1 MSTTGIYVCNYNKRE
16 YVVRCVESLLK
27 QSYQDRDIYVVDNAS
42 TDGSAE
48 ALKERFS
55 KQISVIQNEENVGGS
70 GGFDAAIQDALKKDY
85 QYLVLCDNDVWVG
98 EDTIQVMQEYMEAH
112 PDVGIL
118 GPKVLQM
125 EKPELI
131 QDFGGSINERY
142 RLVGNYSGRRD
153 ADLPDELECD
163 YISTCTA
170 MARIQAVRQF
180 GSMPKENFIYWDD
193 VEWSK
198 RCQNSGYKTVA
209 IGRARVWHNFA
220 EAEDPSAFVRYY
232 MTRNQLKFFSKFLP
246 SHEIPAFYECM
257 LDEIHAKCFM
267 LLFKKRYDL
276 SETIHN
282 AWEDFLNGIEGK
294 AGEGKILPESV
305 EPDSLSELLTEHSA
319 LLIEINGKQEELL
332 TLLRLINRIK
342 REGRENQLSIQ
353 VKDMERFRQ
362 NVADYT
368 NGALYDK
375 LEFVPWGESCGEDIP
390 AVCLCEDIKRLQPGE
405 AGKVFIDRFLNC
417 IASKED
423 YQYIQ
428 AYEASYQKFRRKYER
443 AFEKR
448 IQELREKRVKCKTD

>member
-1 MSTTGIYVCNYNKRE
+1 MSKIGIYVCNYNKRE
-16 YVVRCVESLLK
+16 YVMRCVESLLK

-42 TDGSAE
+42 TDGSVE
-48 ALKERFS
+48 ALKEHFS
-55 KQISVIQNEENVGGS
+55 QQIFIIQNKENIGGS

-98 EDTIQVMQEYMEAH
+98 EDTIQVMHEYMEAH

-131 QDFGGSINERY
+131 QDFGGSIHDRY

-153 ADLPDELECD
+153 VDLPDELECD

-170 MARIQAVRQF
+170 MARVQAVRQF

-198 RCQNSGYKTVA
+198 RCQNSGYRTIA
-209 IGRARVWHNFA
+209 IGNARVWHNFA
-220 EAEDPSAFVRYY
+220 EAEDPSSFVRYY
-232 MTRNQLKFFSKFLP
+232 MTRNQLNFFSKFLP
-246 SHEIPAFYECM
+246 SREIPDFYECM

-267 LLFKKRYDL
+267 LRYKKRYDL

-294 AGEGKILPESV
+294 AKEGKILQESV
-305 EPDSLSELLTEHSA
+305 EPDSLSELLTEHFA
-319 LLIEINGKQEELL
+319 ILTEIEGEKEETL

-342 REGRENQLSIQ
+342 REGLENQLYIR
-353 VKDMERFRQ
+353 VKYKERFRQ
-362 NVADYT
+362 HMADYT
-368 NGALYDK
+368 NGILYDK
-375 LEFVPWGESCGEDIP
+375 LEFVPWEEKCKEEVP
-390 AVCLCEDIKRLQPGE
+390 VVCLCEDIKQLQPG
-405 AGKVFIDRFLNC
+405 AKGKIYIDRFLNC
-417 IASKED
+417 VASKED

-428 AYEASYQKFRRKYER
+428 NYEMSYEKFKRNY
-443 AFEKR
+443 AGLFEKR
-448 IQELREKRVKCKTD
+448 IRELRKS